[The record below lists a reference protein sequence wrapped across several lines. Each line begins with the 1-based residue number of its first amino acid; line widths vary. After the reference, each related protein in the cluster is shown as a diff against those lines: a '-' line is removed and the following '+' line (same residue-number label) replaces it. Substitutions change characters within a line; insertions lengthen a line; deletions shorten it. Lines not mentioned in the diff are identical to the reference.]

1 MDSLKHSEIDKQSLN
16 IFHHNSRSFLT
27 QGRKD
32 DYGYIMGF
40 IDNPF
45 QIMAFSETWFR
56 KDNVNSIHFDGF
68 DHVPLLRSPDRDFNL
83 KERGG
88 GLSFLLNRD

>member
-1 MDSLKHSEIDKQSLN
+1 MEDDNMNHLDSLDPDANFFSDNIVNFNVYSLDSLKHSEIDKQSLN

-32 DYGYIMGF
+32 DYDYIMGI

-45 QIMAFSETWFR
+45 QIMAFSEIWFR
-56 KDNVNSIHFDGF
+56 KES
-68 DHVPLLRSPDRDFNL
+68 NL
-83 KERGG
+83 I
-88 GLSFLLNRD
+88 